1 MLRKRFGNDVAFDLE
16 DLVDLHLVEAR
27 ISEEIPWYDIPWDF
41 TKRPWVIRIY
51 AHGVVVIKIKVPL
64 MGNYANN

>member
-27 ISEEIPWYDIPWDF
+27 IPYEMPWDL

-51 AHGVVVIKIKVPL
+51 AHEVVVIKIKVPL
-64 MGNYANN
+64 MGKYANN

>member
-1 MLRKRFGNDVAFDLE
+1 
-16 DLVDLHLVEAR
+16 LVEAK
-27 ISEEIPWYDIPWDF
+27 IPYEMPWDL

-64 MGNYANN
+64 MG

>member
-16 DLVDLHLVEAR
+16 DFVDLEYLVDLEDLHLVEAK
-27 ISEEIPWYDIPWDF
+27 IPYGIPWDF

-64 MGNYANN
+64 MG